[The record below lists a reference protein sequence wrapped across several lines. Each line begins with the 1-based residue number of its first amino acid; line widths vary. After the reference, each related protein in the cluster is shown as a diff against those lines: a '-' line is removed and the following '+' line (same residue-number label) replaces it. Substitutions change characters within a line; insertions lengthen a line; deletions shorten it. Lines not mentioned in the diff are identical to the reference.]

1 MHLCPTARVCDLYE
15 LVEKVVVEC
24 TYIWRK
30 MPQSSLLGPSLTV
43 SVCRS
48 RYLLCRSTLL
58 IRPVVHLLA
67 LSIPIIVVVS
77 GNVLPNFLYF
87 KMIFSKNSLN
97 PSQFLA
103 ESRGCVRKSVVAK
116 KLLISKK
123 STIFLKSLWQLM
135 KIFISWEGSVPKIL
149 AWSEKNCWFI
159 AKFWACTLFSYTPSG
174 WFRIWVGMPVW
185 VSSKNVC
192 T

>member
-1 MHLCPTARVCDLYE
+1 MGSFEPMDFWKLLNLTHNCSKKRRVQGLKLLTDIMMFRNFEPMNWNPLRGPWCPTASVCGLYE

-58 IRPVVHLLA
+58 IWPVVHLRA
-67 LSIPIIVVVS
+67 LSVPIIVVVS

-87 KMIFSKNSLN
+87 KMIFL
-97 PSQFLA
+97 Q
-103 ESRGCVRKSVVAK
+103 G
-116 KLLISKK
+116 
-123 STIFLKSLWQLM
+123 IFY
-135 KIFISWEGSVPKIL
+135 IHH
-149 AWSEKNCWFI
+149 NCW
-159 AKFWACTLFSYTPSG
+159 K
-174 WFRIWVGMPVW
+174 
-185 VSSKNVC
+185 
-192 T
+192 